1 MQLAGHDQQ
10 VLPPSTHQPRTEA
23 EWEQTEAEWEHMAAM
38 EEDLFAIKQGQDG
51 LECPPPDVSLRY
63 DVYDDA
69 PSHKNQSAAPDQKKE
84 GPVSKRQRQQSHRCA
99 SWSVTA
105 GFVSQLREGD
115 LFSAACNEGSLCVNH
130 LQQAVLRLTWMMSV
144 HPRLSPASKTAA
156 LIGDLVGQVGMSIRR
171 WALPV
176 SDGAALRAAVADRS
190 SRAPDAIELCHAEF
204 DISNGQCVSQIP
216 IIIIIMI
223 LFMHASSCKMNRL
236 RLSSA
241 RKQYLI

>member
-1 MQLAGHDQQ
+1 
-10 VLPPSTHQPRTEA
+10 
-23 EWEQTEAEWEHMAAM
+23 
-38 EEDLFAIKQGQDG
+38 
-51 LECPPPDVSLRY
+51 
-63 DVYDDA
+63 
-69 PSHKNQSAAPDQKKE
+69 
-84 GPVSKRQRQQSHRCA
+84 
-99 SWSVTA
+99 
-105 GFVSQLREGD
+105 
-115 LFSAACNEGSLCVNH
+115 VNH